1 MSVQFVFGVSGSG
14 KSEEIYR
21 RIIEASMEHPDRNYY
36 LVVPEQYTMEAQRD
50 LVARHPNGGILN
62 IDAIAF
68 KNIDNLLDGFENIAI
83 YQYQA

>member
-36 LVVPEQYTMEAQRD
+36 LVVP
-50 LVARHPNGGILN
+50 
-62 IDAIAF
+62 
-68 KNIDNLLDGFENIAI
+68 
-83 YQYQA
+83 